1 MDSETDLLRLQVY
14 LARCGI
20 GSRRKCETFIEEGRV
35 AVNGDPVLTPGYK
48 VKPGDKVSFDGR
60 PMHPEREQVYIALH
74 KPSGFI
80 CSNQD
85 SKGRPLAADLIADA
99 SKRRLYNVGRLDY
112 MTSGLL
118 FFTNDGDFAKMMT
131 HPSSH
136 VEKEYIVTTKKEIPK
151 ELMEQFKKGMSVQG
165 EFFRLKRYEFKGS
178 RTVSIV
184 LEEGK
189 NKELRKVFLSR
200 NITIKSIHRIRIG
213 NVKLT
218 GLDSGRFRKL
228 TSREVEQLKKAAQDK
243 KNRKRNND
251 SSHRRTGG
259 RR

>member
-1 MDSETDLLRLQVY
+1 MGNDFESLRLQVF

-20 GSRRKCETFIEEGRV
+20 GSRRKCEEYISEGRV
-35 AVNGDPVLTPGYK
+35 AVNGKSVLVPGSK
-48 VKPGDKVSFDGR
+48 VGPRDKVTFDGR
-60 PMHPEREQVYIALH
+60 AIRPEKEFEYIALH

-85 SKGRPLAADLIADA
+85 RDGRPLAKDLLADA
-99 SKRRLYNVGRLDY
+99 THKRLYNVGRLDY

-118 FFTNDGDFAKMMT
+118 FFTNDGEFSKLMT

-136 VEKEYIVTTKKEIPK
+136 VEKEYMVTTKKEIPK
-151 ELMEQFKKGMSVQG
+151 ELMEQFKKGISVQG
-165 EFFRLKRYEFKGS
+165 EYFRLKRYAFKGS
-178 RTVSIV
+178 RSVSIT

-218 GLDSGRFRKL
+218 GLASGHFRKL
-228 TSREVEQLKKAAQDK
+228 TRKEVEQLKAQALENK
-243 KNRKRNND
+243 KNSAKNRN
-251 SSHRRTGG
+251 RR
-259 RR
+259 